1 VISLIPSLNSA
12 LILTELFAGLAL
24 IANVLAYQQQSIKAY
39 RMYSGVAMLLL
50 AIHFFRLE
58 AHAACVGCSL
68 AVVRN
73 LVSLKFNDWLTTG
86 FFVGLNL
93 LSLSI
98 EWFYLQHGA
107 EIFIAYTAS
116 IIFTI
121 GTLRLERIVDIR
133 LWFTL
138 AESLNLLYAVLVGS
152 VFGSFYCLF
161 NLAILLA
168 FWLKWYQNR
177 KQSKNTGL
185 ETLTIDMDQHK
196 KIN

>member
-1 VISLIPSLNSA
+1 
-12 LILTELFAGLAL
+12 
-24 IANVLAYQQQSIKAY
+24 
-39 RMYSGVAMLLL
+39 MYSGVAMLLL
-50 AIHFFRLE
+50 AIHFIRLE